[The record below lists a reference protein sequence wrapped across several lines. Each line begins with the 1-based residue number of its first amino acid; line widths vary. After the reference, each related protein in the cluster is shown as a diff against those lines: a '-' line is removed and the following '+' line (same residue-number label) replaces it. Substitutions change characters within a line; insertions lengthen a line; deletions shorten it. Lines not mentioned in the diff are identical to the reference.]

1 MEGYVFDKFSNRSLN
16 LKSICELNSRG
27 VKLTSLLP
35 LNPNSFNKN
44 ECDKYKVSHML
55 SFR

>member
-35 LNPNSFNKN
+35 LNPNSFDKN